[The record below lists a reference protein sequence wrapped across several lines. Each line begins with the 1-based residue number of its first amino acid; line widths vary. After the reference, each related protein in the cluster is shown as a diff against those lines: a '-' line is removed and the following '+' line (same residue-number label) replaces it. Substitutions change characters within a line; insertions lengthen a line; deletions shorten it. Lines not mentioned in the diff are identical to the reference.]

1 MYREVGLM
9 QVVEILRRWQ
19 AGESA
24 RTIAQA
30 LGLARNTIGKYLR
43 EARRLGL
50 SPHGPPATSEQIIA
64 LGRLSLTAPPVRA
77 APPSHPPRAA

>member
-1 MYREVGLM
+1 MYREVGLV
-9 QVVEILRRWQ
+9 QVVEILRRRQ

-30 LGLARNTIGKYLR
+30 MGLARNTVGKYLR

-50 SPHGPPATSEQIIA
+50 SPHGPPPT
-64 LGRLSLTAPPVRA
+64 
-77 APPSHPPRAA
+77 

>member
-9 QVVEILRRWQ
+9 QVVEILRRWR

-30 LGLARNTIGKYLR
+30 MGLARNTVGKYLR
-43 EARRLGL
+43 EARRLGSRHRARHRRTSNS
-50 SPHGPPATSEQIIA
+50 SPSG
-64 LGRLSLTAPPVRA
+64 G
-77 APPSHPPRAA
+77 